1 VEAVQGDLSKRS
13 FGLSF
18 AGFQGLAGR
27 ATHVFNC
34 AARVNLTEP
43 FQMMRKDNVEA
54 VAHLL
59 EFCCVVRTK
68 ALHHVST
75 MGLLTPDMLSRDGA
89 ILEGRPLGDIRA
101 LPLYGTGD
109 QANGYPYTKW
119 LAEKLVFRASK
130 LGLPA
135 YVHRP
140 GLIGGHSESGA
151 MAKDVFFHFLSD
163 VVKTRQVPDMEGDKF
178 NITPVD
184 WVAKSIVQIAMA
196 PEGAAPKGNTF
207 HPAAPKNVVTMEM
220 LAAALEEAGYSRL
233 RKVDFSEWRDGIVA
247 DPEQFK
253 SWSFCGALNVEGDGI
268 DSMTD
273 ATEAAK
279 AMREAVG
286 VEAFDSYDP
295 GELLKKMLQYCVA
308 NGLLDAPLDGAT
320 DSEGKAVR
328 GLSGD
333 LMLIV

>member
-1 VEAVQGDLSKRS
+1 
-13 FGLSF
+13 
-18 AGFQGLAGR
+18 
-27 ATHVFNC
+27 
-34 AARVNLTEP
+34 
-43 FQMMRKDNVEA
+43 
-54 VAHLL
+54 
-59 EFCCVVRTK
+59 
-68 ALHHVST
+68 
-75 MGLLTPDMLSRDGA
+75 
-89 ILEGRPLGDIRA
+89 
-101 LPLYGTGD
+101 
-109 QANGYPYTKW
+109 
-119 LAEKLVFRASK
+119 
-130 LGLPA
+130 
-135 YVHRP
+135 
-140 GLIGGHSESGA
+140 

-196 PEGAAPKGNTF
+196 PGGAAPKGNTF
-207 HPAAPKNVVTMEM
+207 HPAAPKNVVTMQM

-273 ATEAAK
+273 ATVAAK